1 MKSVLVTGTGT
12 SDEPLILDIENPTP
26 LDLQP
31 TPLQPVINPR
41 QSEQKVEAMEVDAKE
56 DDNNAELLRLAAEA
70 SKQSKLDV

>member
-56 DDNNAELLRLAAEA
+56 DDNNNNAELL
-70 SKQSKLDV
+70 